1 MRKRETKELKEL
13 IYAFLRQQGLEM
25 PLNEHRAVEAWPE
38 VAGPAIAKMTSN
50 VTLRN
55 SNLYVKVSR
64 PSLRQDLTMQRTQLA
79 QRINEKVGAQVVQ
92 QIVFY

>member
-13 IYAFLRQQGLEM
+13 IYAFLRQQGLET
-25 PLNEHRAVEAWPE
+25 PLNEHRAVAAWPE
-38 VAGPAIAKMTSN
+38 VAGPAIAKMTSD
-50 VTLRN
+50 VKLRN

-79 QRINEKVGAQVVQ
+79 QRINEKVGAQVIQ